1 MPEEIVN
8 ETATQSEE
16 VTSTEQVE
24 ATPETTPPIEQE
36 TERKGITVKYNK
48 EDTFID
54 EDKIPEYA
62 RKGLNY
68 DKVETRAK
76 EYETHLERTAK
87 FNGFDST
94 DEYLKALDE
103 AEQERNIKQEA
114 EKAGMDE
121 ETYRQYLQPV
131 NEKLKTYEQKI
142 QQLETADM
150 NRQIQSEL
158 TQLKTD
164 KDFAKYEEA
173 TINAWKSNPAFENLT
188 DAYEF
193 VSYKDKLAQTRETT
207 EQETIRK
214 LQQNGQSSTGSLGE
228 GADTPKLSVKDMS
241 KAEFEDMILRSK
253 RGEKINF

>member
-1 MPEEIVN
+1 MEEENTSVN
-8 ETATQSEE
+8 IEEVAETQTEQTEQTQETGVQSENNSE
-16 VTSTEQVE
+16 VAEPNTQDAETNARFAEQRRK
-24 ATPETTPPIEQE
+24 QE
-36 TERKGITVKYNK
+36 L
-48 EDTFID
+48 D
-54 EDKIPEYA
+54 EYKT
-62 RKGLNY
+62 
-68 DKVETRAK
+68 KVES
-76 EYETHLERTAK
+76 YSSQLERTAK

-94 DEYLKALDE
+94 EDYLKALDE
-103 AEQERNIKQEA
+103 AEQERNIKAEA
-114 EKAGMDE
+114 EKAGLDE
-121 ETYRQYLQPV
+121 ETYRQYLAPV

-142 QQLETADM
+142 QQLENADM

-193 VSYKDKLAQTRETT
+193 VSYKDKLAQTREAT